1 MKKTISVLLA
11 GAMLCGTIP
20 SIYAASRLDSF
31 IDSLDQAGLK
41 QANVKA
47 DADVKV
53 KLSAASTYNDSAS
66 TSVYDYSTALFDFRA
81 VLDMTK
87 VKEAYNNYIDK
98 FKAYADAQTDKDKLL
113 ADLEKAQVKGEFT
126 VTIDNSDKLVFPDT
140 IKADGK
146 DMNGFA
152 EITDS
157 VFKETK
163 REYTTDDKL
172 IITIAVDKDD
182 KGYVTKAEM
191 DKFMNGTSDLTL
203 SCENIGVAG
212 FGTYTLK
219 GTVEGS
225 TKLFTD
231 DGRSVA
237 TVKYDAEDSAT
248 VDVSKR
254 SSSSSGGDII
264 DDSFTV
270 TVRADSTLIDEKS
283 SSNAFS
289 YNPYDLPTPK
299 MNKAF
304 FNGWYNQTAKKD
316 ITGAETYSSDT
327 LIVAKWIPTGN
338 IDVNFVVDGENADVN
353 TGSEGSV
360 NVSENDIKVDGE
372 NTTIEAS
379 NIKVDVEPGMKFSGW
394 YLDPECTQPA
404 DASVVSDKNITLYGK
419 MSKIA
424 TSDVFNRD
432 DHYAYIIGYPDE
444 TVRPEQN
451 ITREE
456 VATIFFRLL
465 KDDVRNEHM
474 AKTNSFSDVDSD
486 RWSNTAISTLENF
499 GVITGYSDD
508 EFKPA
513 KEITRAEFTAIA
525 ARFYDTTRDTSD
537 FTDCAGHWADKY
549 IATAFDNELIKGYAG
564 NIFKPDQKITRAEA
578 MTLFNNILN
587 RHVDKE
593 GLLENATQ
601 WIDNAEGSWYYYDVL
616 EATNSH
622 KCEERTDVNANEKWT
637 EITPNFDWST
647 LEK

>member
-1 MKKTISVLLA
+1 
-11 GAMLCGTIP
+11 
-20 SIYAASRLDSF
+20 
-31 IDSLDQAGLK
+31 
-41 QANVKA
+41 
-47 DADVKV
+47 
-53 KLSAASTYNDSAS
+53 
-66 TSVYDYSTALFDFRA
+66 
-81 VLDMTK
+81 
-87 VKEAYNNYIDK
+87 
-98 FKAYADAQTDKDKLL
+98 
-113 ADLEKAQVKGEFT
+113 
-126 VTIDNSDKLVFPDT
+126 
-140 IKADGK
+140 
-146 DMNGFA
+146 
-152 EITDS
+152 
-157 VFKETK
+157 
-163 REYTTDDKL
+163 
-172 IITIAVDKDD
+172 
-182 KGYVTKAEM
+182 
-191 DKFMNGTSDLTL
+191 
-203 SCENIGVAG
+203 
-212 FGTYTLK
+212 
-219 GTVEGS
+219 
-225 TKLFTD
+225 
-231 DGRSVA
+231 
-237 TVKYDAEDSAT
+237 
-248 VDVSKR
+248 
-254 SSSSSGGDII
+254 
-264 DDSFTV
+264 
-270 TVRADSTLIDEKS
+270 
-283 SSNAFS
+283 
-289 YNPYDLPTPK
+289 
-299 MNKAF
+299 
-304 FNGWYNQTAKKD
+304 
-316 ITGAETYSSDT
+316 
-327 LIVAKWIPTGN
+327 
-338 IDVNFVVDGENADVN
+338 
-353 TGSEGSV
+353 
-360 NVSENDIKVDGE
+360 
-372 NTTIEAS
+372 
-379 NIKVDVEPGMKFSGW
+379 
-394 YLDPECTQPA
+394 
-404 DASVVSDKNITLYGK
+404 

-424 TSDVFNRD
+424 TSDVFNRN

>member
-20 SIYAASRLDSF
+20 SISAASRLDDF
-31 IDSLDQAGLK
+31 INSLDEAGLK

-53 KLSAASTYNDSAS
+53 KLHGGADYKDEISTAVSDYSSAS
-66 TSVYDYSTALFDFRA
+66 FDFRA
-81 VLDMTK
+81 VLDMAK
-87 VKEAYNNYIDK
+87 IKEAYSNYIGK
-98 FKAYADAQTDKDKLL
+98 FEAYANTQTDKTELL
-113 ADLEKAQVKGEFT
+113 SDLEKAQVKGEFT
-126 VTIDNSDKLVFPDT
+126 VTIDNSAKLILPDA
-140 IKADGK
+140 IKADSK

-163 REYTTDDKL
+163 REYTSDDKL

-182 KGYVTKAEM
+182 KGYATKAEL
-191 DKFMNGTSDLTL
+191 DKFINNTNDLTL
-203 SCENIGVAG
+203 SCENVGVAD
-212 FGTYTLK
+212 FGTYELK
-219 GTVEGS
+219 GTVEGK
-225 TKLFTD
+225 TDIFTG
-231 DGRSVA
+231 DGRSIA
-237 TVKYDAEDSAT
+237 TVKYDAADSAQI
-248 VDVSKR
+248 DVSKR
-254 SSSSSGGDII
+254 GSSSSGGDII

-270 TVRADSTLIDEKS
+270 TVRANSTLMDEKS
-283 SSNAFS
+283 SSSAFS

-299 MNKAF
+299 MDKAF

-316 ITGAETYSSDT
+316 VTGAETYSSDT
-327 LIVAKWIPTGN
+327 VIVAKWIPTGN
-338 IDVNFVVDGENADVN
+338 IDVKFVVDGEDADVN
-353 TGSEGSV
+353 TGAESSV
-360 NVSENDIKVDGE
+360 KVSEDDIKVDGN

-404 DASVVSDKNITLYGK
+404 DASIVSDKNVTLYGK
-419 MSKIA
+419 VSKIA

-465 KDDVRNEHM
+465 KDDVRSEHI
-474 AKTNSFSDVDSD
+474 AKTNSFSDVNSD

-499 GVITGYSDD
+499 GVLTGYADG

-513 KEITRAEFTAIA
+513 KQITRAEFTAIA
-525 ARFYDTTRDTSD
+525 ARFYDKTRDKSD
-537 FTDCAGHWADKY
+537 FADCAGHWADKY
-549 IATAFDNELIKGYAG
+549 IATAYDNKLINGYQG
-564 NIFKPDQKITRAEA
+564 NLFKPDQKITRAEA
-578 MTLFNNILN
+578 MRLFNNILD
-587 RHVDKE
+587 RHVDAE

-601 WIDNAEGSWYYYDVL
+601 WTDNTVSSWYYYDVL

-622 KCEERTDVNANEKWT
+622 KCEERTDANANEKWT
-637 EITPNFDWST
+637 EITDNFDWST